1 MARWTWRE
9 IVVSR
14 RRCRRCRRLSLVE
27 KSIQLHETRTRE
39 CKRDSKHRVREC
51 KREKNKK
58 KKSFYLTRFVCV
70 RVRLQLCACC
80 CVCVCIREETTL
92 YDKNYKV
99 FAASRRVVA
108 SANVPPLPPLS
119 HTEPTLQMRSSHD
132 YTTVCVCVCAPA
144 IVLVCSH
151 VAALQIWLHRRRRW
165 SRTNAKLVWFLLL
178 IILLLVALSQSLPA
192 AAAALAY

>member
-1 MARWTWRE
+1 MHKRTTQ
-9 IVVSR
+9 I
-14 RRCRRCRRLSLVE
+14 
-27 KSIQLHETRTRE
+27 KQQKQLLR
-39 CKRDSKHRVREC
+39 SNSYARVRWRVEHEEKLSYRVAVVVAADGC
-51 KREKNKK
+51 RSLKNRFSCTKRERASASEIASTGYVSASEKRTK

-132 YTTVCVCVCAPA
+132 YTTVCVCVCACHC
-144 IVLVCSH
+144 VGV
-151 VAALQIWLHRRRRW
+151 
-165 SRTNAKLVWFLLL
+165 
-178 IILLLVALSQSLPA
+178 
-192 AAAALAY
+192 